1 MQPHRILGAVLLAAG
16 LVVGLAPLALSASGT
31 WSDPPWLVIAFAAA
45 VLGSI
50 GLAALAVADVESLR
64 TRSVQPRA
72 VWGGVAIMV
81 LGGVLIGV
89 ALVSSRQDLAWPA
102 VVVVAVGAV
111 LSWLGGVMGEAGP
124 GGHGLEREIDDVK
137 EGEVREGTWPADQ
150 HEEADA
156 VQESVAIERRAA
168 RRRLPTASTGARDL
182 GQAGAATLMGLAVWI
197 FVSPW
202 VSGYPMEPEATDAQL
217 MQTAVAL
224 VVGVA
229 GLWLFFRRGAV
240 PALGL
245 ATLGALWLVL
255 AGLFADQPYRVVQV
269 TQVVT
274 GVLVLAAAGLTAAP
288 LLRDRRD
295 ARD

>member
-50 GLAALAVADVESLR
+50 GLAALSVADVESLR

-81 LGGVLIGV
+81 LGGVLIGI

-102 VVVVAVGAV
+102 VVVVGVGAV

-124 GGHGLEREIDDVK
+124 GGHGLQREFEDLK

-168 RRRLPTASTGARDL
+168 RRRLPTGSIGARDL
-182 GQAGAATLMGLAVWI
+182 AHGAGVVLVSLAGWF

-202 VSGYPMEPEATDAQL
+202 ILGYPFEPQPVDAHL
-217 MQTAVAL
+217 MQTGVAL
-224 VVGVA
+224 VVGAA
-229 GLWLFFRRGAV
+229 GLWIVLQGRSLLVAAVAGAI
-240 PALGL
+240 GL
-245 ATLGALWLVL
+245 AVVW
-255 AGLFADQPYRVVQV
+255 AGFFADQPVQRVAVNQMFSGAL
-269 TQVVT
+269 TVV
-274 GVLVLAAAGLTAAP
+274 AAAVS
-288 LLRDRRD
+288 LLRRP
-295 ARD
+295 